1 MMRRLLLVIACC
13 AAAVSVFA
21 LPATANN
28 KPTTG
33 TKINLFAPPSTFSA
47 NTPFYIEHGFSC
59 MRPDDANPSA
69 CMKSSS
75 SFTLTVDGVL
85 QKSSVDVDVFNDTKP
100 FTYVKRYLT
109 NFPGGLPAGSHTFV
123 GQFYQG
129 GVNIGTLAAT
139 IVFS

>member
-33 TKINLFAPPSTFSA
+33 TKISLFAPPSTFSA
-47 NTPFYIEHGFSC
+47 NTPFYIEHGFAC
-59 MRPDDANPSA
+59 QAPGDANPSG

-85 QKSSVDVDVFNDTKP
+85 QQSTVDVDVVKDTKP
-100 FTYVKRYLT
+100 FAYIKRYLT

-123 GQFYQG
+123 GEFFQG
-129 GVNIGTLAAT
+129 GVSVGTLSAT
-139 IVFS
+139 IAFS